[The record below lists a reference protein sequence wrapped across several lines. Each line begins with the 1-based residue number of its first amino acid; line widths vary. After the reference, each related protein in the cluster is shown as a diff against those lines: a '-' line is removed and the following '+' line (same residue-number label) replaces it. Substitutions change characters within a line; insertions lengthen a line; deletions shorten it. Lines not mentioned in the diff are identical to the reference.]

1 MTPRVATFG
10 ISLVDAVAALKKRY
24 KPAKPL
30 DDPLQL
36 ILWENIGYLIP
47 DEKRNEL
54 FAEFGERVGYD
65 PHAIERAP
73 TKTLLAIAERGGM
86 RPETRVG
93 RWREIARL
101 VIENAGG
108 DLAKTLAA
116 LPATKARALL
126 KSFPVIGDPGA
137 DKVLLFSGVDAR
149 PSVDSN
155 GLRVLVRLG
164 LARKGASYTSTYRN
178 AVEALTEHGRKDRA
192 WLTGAYLA
200 LQAHGRALCKRA
212 GPDCLP
218 CPLDA
223 VCAHVEFSEG

>member
-1 MTPRVATFG
+1 MPASKTTL
-10 ISLVDAVAALKKRY
+10 SLIDAVATLKRRY
-24 KPAKPL
+24 KPSKPL
-30 DDPLQL
+30 TDPLQL

-47 DEKRNEL
+47 DEKRDAL

-65 PHAIERAP
+65 ARAIKAASHA
-73 TKTLLAIAERGGM
+73 TLLDIAKRGGM
-86 RPETRVG
+86 RPEVRVG

-101 VIENAGG
+101 VTEDAGG

-116 LPATKARALL
+116 LPIAKARALL
-126 KSFPVIGDPGA
+126 KKFPVIGDPGA

-149 PSVDSN
+149 PSLDSN

-164 LARKGASYTSTYRN
+164 LAREGASYTSTYRN
-178 AVEALTEHGRKDRA
+178 AVQALTEHGRKDRA

-212 GPDCLP
+212 APDCLP

-223 VCAHVEFSEG
+223 VCAHVDFTEG